1 MANDP
6 GLLVSTDFGDKW
18 PLTEVD
24 EIGSDSLSMRQL
36 AKESVTAY
44 SSPRDLKFHT
54 WTCKLCARKTL
65 DPERLYASR
74 SRIQLEGP

>member
-44 SSPRDLKFHT
+44 SSP
-54 WTCKLCARKTL
+54 
-65 DPERLYASR
+65 
-74 SRIQLEGP
+74 